1 MTVAA
6 RAPQLSAGPGARFR
20 RRTRRIITARNAAVA
35 TGSDAEKRYPARGC
49 GPLHSRLL
57 GDCDTVRG
65 TSGYGPLKQGE
76 SVEACARSA
85 ELARNY

>member
-1 MTVAA
+1 VAVFLA
-6 RAPQLSAGPGARFR
+6 CVHLALLAALSLS
-20 RRTRRIITARNAAVA
+20 RRIITARNAAVA

-65 TSGYGPLKQGE
+65 TQWLK
-76 SVEACARSA
+76 
-85 ELARNY
+85 